1 MGSDYRCITA
11 EMAGLGAATDGWGW
25 VGVGK
30 IGGLWAAGVG
40 EDGGESKEDGGAE
53 RQMKIKVER
62 E

>member
-1 MGSDYRCITA
+1 
-11 EMAGLGAATDGWGW
+11 MAGLGAATDGWGW